1 MKRKPTMGLTLA
13 VTALVVSLA
22 SSAAASP
29 ASAKAAPEPL
39 STGTHT
45 VTGYLPDGSA
55 YLFEVPPPPMTI
67 RAPLRL
73 PAHISGS
80 AFGPKEPIWW
90 LTADSMLAP
99 GAGPLAAP
107 NRGGSMPCD
116 PTSRRSPAR
125 G

>member
-29 ASAKAAPEPL
+29 ASAKAAPEHL

-73 PAHISGS
+73 PAHISSS
-80 AFGPKEPIWW
+80 AFGPKDPIWW
-90 LTADSMLAP
+90 LTAVIMLAP
-99 GAGPLAAP
+99 RAWPLAAP
-107 NRGGSMPCD
+107 NRGGYIQCD
-116 PTSRRSPAR
+116 TESPRSPGR
-125 G
+125 V